1 MTGRNSAVSSPSVRS
16 QKVVSRAVDSGRE
29 DIGTGPLGVVGNLVG
44 LVLAGWWLALGHL
57 VTELILDHRHSFCL
71 TGLYASFGPDLDL
84 PGVAANLAVLHQ
96 AAFHVGLQE
105 EFNGFTQ

>member
-1 MTGRNSAVSSPSVRS
+1 MGAGSF
-16 QKVVSRAVDSGRE
+16 
-29 DIGTGPLGVVGNLVG
+29 GVVGNLVG

-84 PGVAANLAVLHQ
+84 PGVAANSQSCTRLPSTSGSRKSSTVSPNR
-96 AAFHVGLQE
+96 GR
-105 EFNGFTQ
+105 